1 MQNMQFTP
9 PADEWILQRIKSIT
23 ARYWR
28 KRPPMPGEIITA
40 STGRRKETRFSKLEI
55 LRVSTWRPGQTDAP
69 TLLAKTGY
77 TPQEIAKKEGYK
89 NFTEF
94 LKAYHDLNSHLD
106 QFDPKRTHYFI
117 EFKLI
122 EVLR

>member
-1 MQNMQFTP
+1 M
-9 PADEWILQRIKSIT
+9 T

-40 STGRRKETRFSKLEI
+40 STGRRKETRFAKLKI
-55 LRVSTWRPGQTDAP
+55 IKVTTWRPGQMDAP

-77 TPQEIAKKEGYK
+77 TPQQIAEKEGYK
-89 NFTEF
+89 NFPEF
-94 LKAYHDLNSHLD
+94 MNAYTALNKHLD
-106 QFDPKRTHYFI
+106 PFDPKRTHYFI
-117 EFKLI
+117 EFKLV